1 MQIISYINKCN
12 AEILTNS
19 IPVNNCNVLSQKFCL
34 HIHGSEILASHRDFN
49 IKLLQ
54 KLPANNY

>member
-19 IPVNNCNVLSQKFCL
+19 IPANNCNVLSKKFCL
-34 HIHGSEILASHRDFN
+34 HILISEILASH
-49 IKLLQ
+49 
-54 KLPANNY
+54 